1 MSPSGDQGN
10 TMQDLFELPLFPLNT
25 VLFPGMPINLHIF
38 EERYIQMI
46 ETCEA
51 AQQPF
56 GVVLI
61 QDGQEAMGP
70 LATPY
75 PVGCTAQITQVERLE
90 DGRMNIVAVG
100 LERFRIHS
108 LSFDQPYLV
117 GIVELIPLDEDSH
130 LEQAGDRLRPWVER
144 YLSVLSK
151 AAEGIKISIEHLP
164 QDPLALG
171 YLAAALV
178 QIPTEQKQEL
188 LTADQAAV
196 FLTDV
201 RTIYRREVALLKA
214 MMAHHTH
221 HQDDESGL
229 FSRN

>member
-1 MSPSGDQGN
+1 
-10 TMQDLFELPLFPLNT
+10 MQDLFELPLFPLNT

-46 ETCEA
+46 ETCAA

-61 QDGQEAMGP
+61 RNGQEAMGP
-70 LATPY
+70 LADPY
-75 PVGCTAQITQVERLE
+75 PVGCTAQITQLERTD

-117 GIVELIPLDEDSH
+117 GIVELIPLDEDGQ
-130 LEQAGDRLRPWVER
+130 LEYAGEQLRPWVER
-144 YLSVLSK
+144 YLSALSK
-151 AAEGIKISIEHLP
+151 TAEGLEISTDHLP
-164 QDPLALG
+164 ENPLALG

-188 LTADQAAV
+188 LTADEAGS
-196 FLTDV
+196 FLTEV
-201 RTIYRREVALLKA
+201 RTVYRREVALLNA
-214 MMAHHTH
+214 MVAHN
-221 HQDDESGL
+221 QDESMSL

>member
-1 MSPSGDQGN
+1 
-10 TMQDLFELPLFPLNT
+10 MQDLFELPLFPLNT

-38 EERYIQMI
+38 EERYIQMM
-46 ETCEA
+46 ESCEA

-61 QDGQEAMGP
+61 RDGQEAMGP
-70 LATPY
+70 LADPY
-75 PVGCTAQITQVERLE
+75 PVGCTAQITQLERME

-117 GIVELIPLDEDSH
+117 GVVELIPMDEDDQ
-130 LEQAGDRLRPWVER
+130 LEQAGDRLRPLVER

-151 AAEGIKISIEHLP
+151 AAEGIEISMEQLP
-164 QDPLALG
+164 QEPLALG

-188 LTADQAAV
+188 LTADEAAS

-201 RTIYRREVALLKA
+201 RSVYRREVALLSA
-214 MMAHHTH
+214 MVAHN
-221 HQDDESGL
+221 QDEGMGL